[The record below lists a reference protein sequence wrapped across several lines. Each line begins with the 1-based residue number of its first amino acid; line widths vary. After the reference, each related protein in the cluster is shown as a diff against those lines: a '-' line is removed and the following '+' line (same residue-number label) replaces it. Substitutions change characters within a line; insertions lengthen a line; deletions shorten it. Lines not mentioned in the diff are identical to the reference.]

1 MPCDRRQK
9 GGKEVMGAFAKIVA
23 TAMVSIFVQNAIFE
37 RALGANV
44 VIYASRKNSHVVGF
58 TIGMT
63 AMTTVASIISYFL
76 DGLLLPLELGYL
88 FMPLVYVTVIS
99 ILYVLALLFLWR
111 LFPDTFALIKKHAH
125 LAIVN
130 CTVLGALFLNS
141 AYGSDIW
148 SYIGYGFGTGIGF
161 FLACFMLNIAHEKLD
176 SDKIPRAFRGYPIM
190 LIYIGIVSMG
200 FYVLVGYTA
209 KF

>member
-1 MPCDRRQK
+1 
-9 GGKEVMGAFAKIVA
+9 MGAFAKIVA

-88 FMPLVYVTVIS
+88 FMPLDYVTVIS
-99 ILYVLALLFLWR
+99 ILYLLELMFLWR
-111 LFPDTFALIKKHAH
+111 LFPNTFALIKKHAH

>member
-1 MPCDRRQK
+1 
-9 GGKEVMGAFAKIVA
+9 MGAFAKIVA

-111 LFPDTFALIKKHAH
+111 LFPDTFAMIKKHAH

>member
-1 MPCDRRQK
+1 MD
-9 GGKEVMGAFAKIVA
+9 ALAKIVA
-23 TAMVSIFVQNAIFE
+23 TAMLSVFVQNAIFD

-44 VIYASRKNSHVVGF
+44 VIYASRKNTHVVGF
-58 TIGMT
+58 TIGIT
-63 AMTTVASIISYFL
+63 AMTTIASIISYFL

-99 ILYVLALLFLWR
+99 VLYVLALLFLWR
-111 LFPDTFALIKKHAH
+111 LLPDTFALIKKHAH

-161 FLACFMLNIAHEKLD
+161 FLACFLLNIAHEKLD

-209 KF
+209 SF

>member
-1 MPCDRRQK
+1 MD
-9 GGKEVMGAFAKIVA
+9 ALAKIVA
-23 TAMVSIFVQNAIFE
+23 TAMVSVFVQNAIFE

-111 LFPDTFALIKKHAH
+111 LFPNTFALIKKHAH

>member
-1 MPCDRRQK
+1 
-9 GGKEVMGAFAKIVA
+9 MGAFAKIVA

-99 ILYVLALLFLWR
+99 IWYVLALLFLWR

>member
-1 MPCDRRQK
+1 
-9 GGKEVMGAFAKIVA
+9 MGAFAKIVA

-111 LFPDTFALIKKHAH
+111 LFPNTFALIKKHAH

>member
-1 MPCDRRQK
+1 MD
-9 GGKEVMGAFAKIVA
+9 ALAKIVA
-23 TAMVSIFVQNAIFE
+23 TAMLSVFVQNAIFD

-44 VIYASRKNSHVVGF
+44 VIYASRKNTHVVGF
-58 TIGMT
+58 TIGIT
-63 AMTTVASIISYFL
+63 AMTTIASIISYFL

-99 ILYVLALLFLWR
+99 VLYVLALLFLWR
-111 LFPDTFALIKKHAH
+111 LLPDTFALIKKHAH

-176 SDKIPRAFRGYPIM
+176 SEKIPRAFRGYPIM

-209 KF
+209 SF